1 MTNSLGEL
9 RGYSLWS
16 PAALS
21 PQKKYPVIITQTVN
35 EWLPCTQTAANLG
48 CYFAMVTRPFWR
60 NQHIENWGADAM
72 AMYEVLAKNPNV
84 DTNRIF
90 LWGRSMETGYLCQL
104 LAEKPNLWKGVI
116 LFDPGG
122 LPDLEGLRGKKLF
135 IITGNDADNAKYL
148 KKYQDQAAAAGV
160 SLTLILQENTMHVS
174 DTISSERARTIEFAK
189 FLDENL

>member
-1 MTNSLGEL
+1 
-9 RGYSLWS
+9 
-16 PAALS
+16 
-21 PQKKYPVIITQTVN
+21 
-35 EWLPCTQTAANLG
+35 
-48 CYFAMVTRPFWR
+48 MVTRPFWR